1 MIHVDMVG
9 ISSGFYCTNPLNQ
22 GWWKKLGVLDIHEV
36 LIIYILIKRLI
47 WCVLNVDDSQG
58 NELGKNG
65 GKCCRV
71 NNEGALSGNG
81 ER

>member
-1 MIHVDMVG
+1 M
-9 ISSGFYCTNPLNQ
+9 
-22 GWWKKLGVLDIHEV
+22 LDIHEV

-71 NNEGALSGNG
+71 KNEGDLSGNG